1 MIAEPNQPNP
11 YEMIGGDAKLRAI
24 VDRFYDL
31 MELDPRYAE
40 LRAAHGSTVE
50 HAREKLFMF
59 LSGWLG
65 GPPLYTDKF
74 GHPML
79 RARHLPFSIGAVE
92 RDQWIACMRQA
103 LEEMEVPEPFRLGLM
118 GNLFKTADWMRNR
131 PE

>member
-1 MIAEPNQPNP
+1 MIAEPQQPTP
-11 YEMIGGDAKLRAI
+11 YEMIGGEANLRAL

-31 MELDPRYAE
+31 MELEPGYAE
-40 LRAAHGSTVE
+40 LRAAHGSTLE

-79 RARHLPFSIGAVE
+79 RARHLPFSIGTVE
-92 RDQWIACMRQA
+92 RDQWIACMGQA
-103 LEEMEVPEPFRLGLM
+103 MAELEVPEPFRLGLL
-118 GNLFKTADWMRNR
+118 GNLYKTADWMRNR
-131 PE
+131 PG

>member
-1 MIAEPNQPNP
+1 MIAEPQQPTP
-11 YEMIGGDAKLRAI
+11 YEMIGGEANLRAL

-31 MELDPRYAE
+31 MELEPRYAE
-40 LRAAHGSTVE
+40 LRAAHGSTLE

-79 RARHLPFSIGAVE
+79 RARHLPFSIGATE
-92 RDQWIACMRQA
+92 RDQWIACMGQA
-103 LEEMEVPEPFRLGLM
+103 MAELEVPEPFRLGLL
-118 GNLFKTADWMRNR
+118 GNLFKTADWMRNK
-131 PE
+131 